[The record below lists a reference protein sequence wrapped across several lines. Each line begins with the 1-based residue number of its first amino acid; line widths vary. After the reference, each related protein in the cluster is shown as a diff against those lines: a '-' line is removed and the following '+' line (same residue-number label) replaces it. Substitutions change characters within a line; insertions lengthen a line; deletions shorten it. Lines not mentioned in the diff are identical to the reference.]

1 MVGLA
6 ALHERIVA
14 IILLGMTTGVRD
26 MRNIGHVSAN
36 VATLH
41 ETHLP
46 TILGGPTQS
55 RPHALS
61 SAFRKWFERG
71 RQRRALA
78 ELDDRLLRDIGV
90 TFEQARREAAR
101 PFWSASRA

>member
-1 MVGLA
+1 
-6 ALHERIVA
+6 
-14 IILLGMTTGVRD
+14 
-26 MRNIGHVSAN
+26 MRSIGHVSAN

-46 TILGGPTQS
+46 TILPRSTRS
-55 RPHALS
+55 RLHTWG
-61 SAFRKWFERG
+61 SAIRTWFERG

-90 TFEQARREAAR
+90 TFEQAKREAAR

>member
-26 MRNIGHVSAN
+26 MRNIGHISADA
-36 VATLH
+36 VMLH
-41 ETHLP
+41 GTHLP
-46 TILGGPTQS
+46 TVLPRSTQS
-55 RPHALS
+55 RLRAWG
-61 SAFRKWFERG
+61 SAIRTWFERG

-90 TFEQARREAAR
+90 TFEQAKREAAR
-101 PFWSASRA
+101 PFWSAARA

>member
-1 MVGLA
+1 VIGLA

-14 IILLGMTTGVRD
+14 IIPLGMTTGVRD
-26 MRNIGHVSAN
+26 MRSIGHVSAN

-41 ETHLP
+41 GIRLP
-46 TILGGPTQS
+46 TVLPRSTRS
-55 RPHALS
+55 RLHTWRS
-61 SAFRKWFERG
+61 VIRTWFERG

-90 TFEQARREAAR
+90 TFEQAKREAAR